1 MSPCG
6 AGGSAMSSI
15 QGAPLGSA
23 HSAMAISAADNRRER
38 GAPSTQPSSSSSGGP
53 RAPLGP
59 TLALTMA
66 LAVGV
71 FVVVVGLVLIP
82 TSPKPLAPPLAP
94 EEQTQESA
102 LYALLFFLILP
113 VALIAVP
120 RLADAIAVTPNGGA
134 LSVLSAVLV
143 AALAAAILVLR
154 ALPDGGT
161 VIEGV
166 AVIGAWTIGALAIL
180 ARARQP
186 RAWPRLQSAAELA
199 PYAWAVAGALVFGT
213 LFEFTSVDSISV
225 VPVALGA
232 LAGSAVLV
240 LNARGGTGLPRV
252 PRPWGFAID
261 ALLIVLCLLAVPDLA
276 IFTPGGS
283 LGSLTVPIVQFH
295 QDFFLGPVNEILHGS
310 AVLVDT
316 ASQYGVG
323 SLYFLAGWFQLAPIG
338 YGTLG
343 FLDGALFAL
352 FFAAGYGVLR
362 LAGTSRLLAGSA
374 IALAIV
380 VLIYNLALSVG
391 SLPQHG
397 PLRFGLPMVVI
408 VAATIGSRWPRHA
421 QVALTAQLLAV
432 ALSSLWALEA
442 FAYTSATFAAIACFR
457 AWALPEPGRL
467 ASLARVAVLAVGA
480 CVGAHV
486 VLAVVTLAASG
497 HLPDWGEYLA
507 YLNEFLFG
515 QIGDLTYDFSPWSAG
530 LPVGAAYAASAAAF
544 VLVVGRRRDLVDTQ
558 RTALVAIC
566 GTTAYGI
573 GVYTYFVNRSADH
586 ILPYV
591 SLPVVMIGALWLS
604 LLLRGA
610 LIESRT
616 PRLGGLAFALAVSVL
631 VFSVSWSS
639 IGPRFP
645 RTALAHV
652 VPGGESLRAALHRL
666 WNEPPFH
673 SAAAEGVRLVDRYMP
688 GQDRVPIV
696 ASPDLE
702 TEILLRSG
710 RANGLGL
717 SYPTED
723 SFVPSQN
730 LPRVRQAV
738 DELRPGDRLIMQTTA
753 LKVLSAYR
761 AQPSRNPLS
770 EGIEPGVFAPGTFAP
785 LQEWALKRIGER
797 FGIRVIRRDD
807 QGLVVVALKPRR

>member
-1 MSPCG
+1 
-6 AGGSAMSSI
+6 
-15 QGAPLGSA
+15 
-23 HSAMAISAADNRRER
+23 MAISAADNRRER
-38 GAPSTQPSSSSSGGP
+38 GASSTQASSSPPTGA

-71 FVVVVGLVLIP
+71 FVVVVGLILIP
-82 TSPKPLAPPLAP
+82 TSPTPLAPPLAP
-94 EEQTQESA
+94 QEQTEESA
-102 LYALLFFLILP
+102 LFGLAFFLILP
-113 VALIAVP
+113 AALIIVP
-120 RLADAIAVTPNGGA
+120 RLADAIAATPNGRAFSALTGA
-134 LSVLSAVLV
+134 LVG
-143 AALAAAILVLR
+143 ALAISILVLR

-161 VIEGV
+161 VIQ
-166 AVIGAWTIGALAIL
+166 AAIILGAWTIGALLML
-180 ARARQP
+180 ARARQARP
-186 RAWPRLQSAAELA
+186 WPRLQRAAELA
-199 PYAWAVAGALVFGT
+199 PYVWAVCGALVFGT
-213 LFEFTSVDSISV
+213 LLEFTALDSLSALPV
-225 VPVALGA
+225 VVGVLVGC
-232 LAGSAVLV
+232 AVLV
-240 LNARGGTGLPRV
+240 LNARRGVALPRV
-252 PRPWGFAID
+252 PRPWGLAID
-261 ALLIVLCLLAVPDLA
+261 LLLIALVLLAVPDLT

-283 LGSLTVPIVQFH
+283 LGSLTVPIIQFH
-295 QDFFLGPVNEILHGS
+295 QDFFLGSVNEILHGS

-338 YGTLG
+338 YGTFG

-362 LAGTSRLLAGSA
+362 LAGASRLLACSA
-374 IALAIV
+374 LALAIV
-380 VLIYNLALSVG
+380 VLIYNLSLSVG

-397 PLRFGLPMVVI
+397 PLRFGLPMVVV
-408 VAATIGSRWPRHA
+408 VAATVEARWPQSSPIPR
-421 QVALTAQLLAV
+421 VAELLAV

-457 AWALPEPGRL
+457 AWALPGPGRL
-467 ASLARVAVLAVGA
+467 AALIRIAVLALGA

-486 VLAVVTLAASG
+486 LFAAATLAASG
-497 HLPDWGEYLA
+497 QLPDWGEYLA

-530 LPVGAAYAASAAAF
+530 LPVGAAYAASAVAF
-544 VLVVGRRRDLVDTQ
+544 VLAVIRRRSLVDDQ

-566 GTTAYGI
+566 GITAYGI
-573 GVYTYFVNRSADH
+573 AVYTYFVNRSADH

-591 SLPVVMIGALWLS
+591 SFPVVLVGALWLS

-610 LIESRT
+610 LVGSRAA
-616 PRLGGLAFALAVSVL
+616 RLGGLAFALSLSVL
-631 VFSVSWSS
+631 VVSAAWSS

-652 VPGGESLRAALHRL
+652 IPGGESMRTALHRL
-666 WNEPPFH
+666 WNEPPFDPR
-673 SAAAEGVRLVDRYMP
+673 AAAGVRLVDRYLP
-688 GQDRVPIV
+688 GEGRVPIV
-696 ASPDLE
+696 VSPDLE

-730 LPRVRQAV
+730 LPRVRSAV
-738 DELRPGDRLIMQTTA
+738 DGLRPGDRLILQATA
-753 LKVLSAYR
+753 LEVVAAYR
-761 AQPSRNPLS
+761 AQPSRDPLADPVT
-770 EGIEPGVFAPGTFAP
+770 ENTLAP

-797 FGIRVIRRDD
+797 FRIRVVHRDE
-807 QGLVVVALKPRR
+807 QGLVVVALEPPQ